1 MNRTRARAYL
11 LGLAVALGLSGG
23 CAPNPPP
30 ALPPSGV
37 ARFPEFVFPSVPD
50 RLAAPVVGASHE
62 LAWKWLQAGD
72 LKAAE
77 RSFTIALKQAPGF
90 YPSEAGL
97 GYVALARKDNK
108 DAASHFERA
117 LAVNAGYAP
126 ALAGRGDALLTLG
139 QREQALAS
147 FEAAIAADPQL
158 SGLRSRIDVLRFRG
172 LQDDVDAARRAAD
185 AGRLAEARAM
195 YDRTIVAS
203 PDSPFLYREL
213 ANVEKREGNLP
224 QALEHAQKAVT
235 LNPAEPRNFVT
246 IAEIYEAQG
255 DYSKAVDAYT
265 SAAALEPNDAVEDKI
280 EALRER
286 AAFAAMP
293 DEYKSI
299 ESSPTVTRAQLAA
312 LFGVRLDDL
321 LKRAPRANAVV
332 MTDTRGSWAAPWI
345 LSVARAGLM
354 EVYPN
359 HTFQPNAVVRRGDL
373 AQASSRALALV
384 AAGNPKLAASL
395 RGARGR
401 FPDVSPGHLSYLAAS
416 VAVESGVM
424 TATPDGTFQLARPI
438 TGAEA
443 VAAVGKLA
451 ALAGRKPR

>member
-1 MNRTRARAYL
+1 MSPTRARAYL
-11 LGLAVALGLSGG
+11 LGLAVMLALAGG
-23 CAPNPPP
+23 CAARTAPAMPP
-30 ALPPSGV
+30 AGAPK
-37 ARFPEFVFPSVPD
+37 FPEFVFPSVPA
-50 RLAAPVVGASHE
+50 RLATPQVGASHE

-90 YPSEAGL
+90 YPSAAGL

-108 DAASHFERA
+108 EAASHFDRA
-117 LAVNAGYAP
+117 LAANPGYAP
-126 ALAGRGDALLTLG
+126 ALAGKGEALLTLG

-158 SGLRSRIDVLRFRG
+158 PGLRSRIDVLRFRG

-195 YDRTIVAS
+195 YDRTLAVS

-213 ANVEKREGNLP
+213 ANVEKREGNLA
-224 QALEHAQKAVT
+224 QALEHAQKAAT

-255 DYSKAVDAYT
+255 DYAKAVDAYT
-265 SAAALEPNDAVEDKI
+265 TAAALEPNDAVEDKI

-299 ESSPTVTRAQLAA
+299 ETSPTVTRAQLAA

-321 LKRAPRANAVV
+321 LRRAPRTNAIV
-332 MTDTRGSWAAPWI
+332 MTDTRSNWAAPWI

-373 AQASSRALALV
+373 AQVSSRALALM
-384 AAGNPKLAASL
+384 AAGNPKLAASI
-395 RGARGR
+395 RTARGR
-401 FPDVSPGHLSYLAAS
+401 FPDVPPGHLSYQATS

-424 TATPDGTFQLARPI
+424 TPTADGTFQLARPI

-443 VAAVGKLA
+443 VAAAGKLA
-451 ALAGRKPR
+451 ALSGRKAR